1 MTSLQKALQI
11 NLDRSIYGVFA
22 EIGAGQEVAN
32 WFFRASATAGTVAKA
47 ISAYDMTMSDA
58 IYGKSSRYVSR
69 ERVKAMLEHEYTILQ
84 ERLNEERGA
93 DSTFFAYTNT
103 VRARGYNDSA
113 ECHGWMG
120 LRLQT
125 KPGGPPGDILIHVR
139 LLDEENIDQMEALG
153 IIGLN
158 LIHAAFFHRDNL
170 DEFVTHLV
178 DNIAPSR
185 VEIDMLKFLGEPF
198 QYIDNR
204 ICALQLVSNGLT
216 ETAMFRPDGEVVQ
229 PAEILYKKS
238 VLLLRGSFNP
248 VTKLHL
254 DMLEQA
260 RSLPCTEGDNAV
272 EICELTMNNL
282 LRGESL
288 DYVDFLER
296 ADTLQALGK
305 TVVVSRCAEFYRVV
319 ATLRRYT
326 NEPIGVILSIG
337 LLNELFKEKWSEHLD
352 GGILESFGRLLKD
365 QVRLLVSPWKN
376 RKNGELVTAENFESP
391 EKYRP
396 FYQFLHQNEQIIDL
410 PCSDSSLL
418 DFTPRDLQKMKE
430 ANDPAWKEL
439 VPVEALAQSKD

>member
-1 MTSLQKALQI
+1 
-11 NLDRSIYGVFA
+11 
-22 EIGAGQEVAN
+22 
-32 WFFRASATAGTVAKA
+32 
-47 ISAYDMTMSDA
+47 
-58 IYGKSSRYVSR
+58 
-69 ERVKAMLEHEYTILQ
+69 
-84 ERLNEERGA
+84 
-93 DSTFFAYTNT
+93 
-103 VRARGYNDSA
+103 
-113 ECHGWMG
+113 MG

-204 ICALQLVSNGLT
+204 ICALQLVSNDLT

-376 RKNGELVTAENFESP
+376 RTNGELVTAENFESP

-396 FYQFLHQNEQIIDL
+396 FYQFLHQNEQIINL

-430 ANDPAWKEL
+430 ANDPAWKDL